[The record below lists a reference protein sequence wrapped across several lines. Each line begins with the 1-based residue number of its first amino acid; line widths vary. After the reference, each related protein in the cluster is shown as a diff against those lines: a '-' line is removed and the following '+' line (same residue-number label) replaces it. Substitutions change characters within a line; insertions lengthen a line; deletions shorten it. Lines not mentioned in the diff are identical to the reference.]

1 MNHGIQQRAWEKEVF
16 RKRQKVIAMEKLTD
30 QIERSSCILPRLGVV
45 HYSGFDPTKLSTYEE
60 GKAKGKKLEIHEK
73 ACEEEPIVKNENTEV
88 ISIENSLERDLKMP
102 QEKVKKYKG
111 VRQRKPGKWVA
122 EVRVLGTKDQ
132 TRIETFNTAE
142 ETTLAYDETVI
153 EMKGANAMTKIL
165 KQPPRCT
172 PLTKINYMNPPSSS
186 IDNSRI

>member
-1 MNHGIQQRAWEKEVF
+1 
-16 RKRQKVIAMEKLTD
+16 MEKLTD
-30 QIERSSCILPRLGVV
+30 QIEGSSCILPRLGVV
-45 HYSGFDPTKLSTYEE
+45 HYSCFDPMKLSTYEE

-73 ACEEEPIVKNENTEV
+73 AYEEEPIVKNENSEV

-122 EVRVLGTKDQ
+122 EVLVLGTKDQ
-132 TRIETFNTAE
+132 IGIETFNTAE
-142 ETTLAYDETVI
+142 ETALAYDKTVI
-153 EMKGANAMTKIL
+153 EMKGADVMTKIL
-165 KQPPRCT
+165 KQPPRYT
-172 PLTKINYMNPPSSS
+172 LLTEINYMNPPSSS

>member
-1 MNHGIQQRAWEKEVF
+1 
-16 RKRQKVIAMEKLTD
+16 MEKLTD
-30 QIERSSCILPRLGVV
+30 QIEGSSCILPRLGVV

-60 GKAKGKKLEIHEK
+60 GKAKEKKLEIHEK
-73 ACEEEPIVKNENTEV
+73 ACEEEPIVKNENSEV

-122 EVRVLGTKDQ
+122 EVRVLGVD
-132 TRIETFNTAE
+132 
-142 ETTLAYDETVI
+142 
-153 EMKGANAMTKIL
+153 AMTKIL
-165 KQPPRCT
+165 KQPPRYT
-172 PLTKINYMNPPSSS
+172 PLTEINYMNPPSSS